1 MFFVHFL
8 SSAWLPLF
16 NHRAAMGNAAL
27 FSKKAKQKKHR
38 NMPIAKKKKKKKTAA
53 IKLRSGCLLLLFC
66 LFDSLA
72 SWFGFIRISSNL
84 ARPFMSRFIFSL

>member
-38 NMPIAKKKKKKKTAA
+38 NMPIAKKKKKKKMRQKNFARAA
-53 IKLRSGCLLLLFC
+53 CSCCSAFLIPSLLGLALLGY
-66 LFDSLA
+66 LQISLV
-72 SWFGFIRISSNL
+72 L
-84 ARPFMSRFIFSL
+84 L